1 MTQDSGLRTQHFPLR
16 VILGAL
22 LVLISRLATMPK
34 TFWEGD
40 ELLFAAAVQKFDP
53 WSSRPHPPGYP
64 LYVGLGKFFALF
76 ATPFAALVTISI
88 IASVIG
94 FVALS
99 IAFNHLLQD
108 RDLAICGALI
118 FYFSA

>member
-1 MTQDSGLRTQHFPLR
+1 MTRDSGLGTA
-16 VILGAL
+16 GAAAI
-22 LVLISRLATMPK
+22 VLISRLATMPK

-76 ATPFAALVTISI
+76 ADPFAALVTISQ
-88 IASVIG
+88 AD
-94 FVALS
+94 VAILT
-99 IAFNHLLQD
+99 LV
-108 RDLAICGALI
+108 
-118 FYFSA
+118 SA

>member
-1 MTQDSGLRTQHFPLR
+1 MNSRTAG
-16 VILGAL
+16 ILGVVA
-22 LVLISRLATMPK
+22 VLISRLLTMPK

-64 LYVGLGKFFALF
+64 LYIGLGKFFALI
-76 ATPFAALVTISI
+76 TGDPFPALVAISV

-94 FVALS
+94 FIALCL
-99 IAFNHLLQD
+99 AFEHILGD
-108 RDLAICGALI
+108 
-118 FYFSA
+118 